1 MADTFQYSAVDA
13 VGRRV
18 RGREHAASADALGR
32 ELERRGLLVVD
43 LSRDH
48 GAPRA
53 SSGSGRRRA
62 VLEATRAIAALLGAG
77 MPLPRALRISA
88 HVATPELAEALN
100 AVVLAVEHGE
110 GLARSLEAHPH
121 LFRPLYVGMV
131 RAGER
136 SGALGDAFAR
146 LAVHLEREEEL
157 RARLASAMAYPLILA
172 TMGGATVVLL
182 LVMVLPRFVELLDGS
197 GTALPRST
205 ALLLAFSGFLR
216 GAWPLLLALALLL
229 GGALAAARRSQ
240 GGRRALSALLLRTP
254 LVGAL
259 RGQVLAARFARLL
272 SVLLTGGAPL
282 LYALE
287 DTIESLDDPLA
298 REAAGRVRSRV
309 REGTPLH
316 AAIAAEPL
324 YPPVL
329 GQLVAVGEESGRL
342 GDFLARAAEMFDTG
356 AERALRR
363 LVTLAEPAMIVVFG
377 GIVAFVA
384 LSLLQA
390 IYGLNADAL
399 R

>member
-1 MADTFQYSAVDA
+1 MADTFQYSAVDP

-18 RGREHAASADALGR
+18 RGREHAANADALAR
-32 ELERRGLLVVD
+32 ALEGRGLLVVD
-43 LSRDH
+43 MSRDA
-48 GAPRA
+48 APARPSGA
-53 SSGSGRRRA
+53 SSRRRA
-62 VLEATRAIAALLGAG
+62 VLEATRAVAALLNAG
-77 MPLPRALRISA
+77 LPLPRALRVSA

-110 GLARSLEAHPH
+110 PLAGALQAHPR

-157 RARLASAMAYPLILA
+157 RARLTSAMAYPLILA

-197 GTALPRST
+197 GAALPRST
-205 ALLLAFSGFLR
+205 AALLAMSAFLR
-216 GAWPLLLALALLL
+216 RTWPLLLVAALLL
-229 GGALAAARRSQ
+229 GSGMAAARRSE
-240 GGRRALSALLLRTP
+240 GGRRALARLLLRAP
-254 LVGAL
+254 GVGAL
-259 RGQVLAARFARLL
+259 RRQVLAARFARLL

-282 LYALE
+282 LYALD
-287 DTIESLDDPLA
+287 DTIESLDDPVA
-298 REAAGRVRSRV
+298 RETAGRVRARV
-309 REGTPLH
+309 REGAPLH

-363 LVTLAEPAMIVVFG
+363 LVTFAEPAMIVVFG

>member
-1 MADTFQYSAVDA
+1 M
-13 VGRRV
+13 GRRV
-18 RGREHAASADALGR
+18 RGREHASSADALSR

-43 LSRDH
+43 MSRDH
-48 GAPRA
+48 AAPRA
-53 SSGSGRRRA
+53 SSGGGRRRA
-62 VLEATRAIAALLGAG
+62 VLEATRAVAALLGAG
-77 MPLPRALRISA
+77 MPLPRALRVSA
-88 HVATPELAEALN
+88 HVATPELADALN
-100 AVVLAVEHGE
+100 AIVLAVEHGE
-110 GLARSLEAHPH
+110 GLAKALEAHPH

-136 SGALGDAFAR
+136 SGALADAFAR

-157 RARLASAMAYPLILA
+157 RARLASAMAYPLILG

-182 LVMVLPRFVELLDGS
+182 LVLVLPRFVELLEGS
-197 GTALPRST
+197 GAALPRST
-205 ALLLAFSGFLR
+205 ALLLAFSGFIR
-216 GAWPLLLALALLL
+216 QAWPLLLALALLL
-229 GGALAAARRSQ
+229 GGGIAAARRSE
-240 GGRRALSALLLRTP
+240 GGRRALSVLLLRAP
-254 LVGAL
+254 GIGAL
-259 RGQVLAARFARLL
+259 RRQVLAARFARLL
-272 SVLLTGGAPL
+272 SVLLAGGAPL
-282 LYALE
+282 LYALD

-298 REAAGRVRSRV
+298 RETAGRVRSRV

-316 AAIAAEPL
+316 AAVAAEPL